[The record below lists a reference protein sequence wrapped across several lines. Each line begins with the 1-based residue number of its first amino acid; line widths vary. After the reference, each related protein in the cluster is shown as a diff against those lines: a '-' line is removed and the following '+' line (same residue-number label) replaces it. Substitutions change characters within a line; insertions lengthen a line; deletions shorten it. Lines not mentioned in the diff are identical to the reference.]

1 MDSLVR
7 WAGAALLVAAV
18 ITVAPD
24 EASAQETAVRF
35 EIASAGDSTFTLV
48 VGRHPWVR
56 PGLYGIVV
64 DPRQRDILVAR
75 FQIMAADSANA
86 MALITGMTTRVSTD
100 HVALLDR
107 PAPPAPPWHKR
118 RSFWL
123 GVLFGVAAGLGLGA
137 AADR

>member
-1 MDSLVR
+1 MR
-7 WAGAALLVAAV
+7 WVFRALVAAALAA
-18 ITVAPD
+18 APNGL
-24 EASAQETAVRF
+24 AAQETSARF

-64 DPRQRDILVAR
+64 DPRQRDILIAR
-75 FQIMAADSANA
+75 FQIIAADSANA
-86 MALITGMTTRVSTD
+86 MGLISGMTTRVTTE

-107 PAPPAPPWHKR
+107 PPPPAPPWHKR

-123 GVLFGVAAGLGLGA
+123 GVLFGVAAGFGVGVA
-137 AADR
+137 GR

>member
-1 MDSLVR
+1 MVPVVRSSLVPLLSVLILLI
-7 WAGAALLVAAV
+7 AAPHEAA
-18 ITVAPD
+18 
-24 EASAQETAVRF
+24 AQETSVRF

-64 DPRQRDILVAR
+64 DPRQRDILIAR
-75 FQIMAADSANA
+75 FQIIAADSANA
-86 MALITGMTTRVSTD
+86 MGLVTGMTTRVTTE

-107 PAPPAPPWHKR
+107 PPPPAPPWHRR

-123 GVLFGVAAGLGLGA
+123 GVIFGVAAGFGA
-137 AADR
+137 GVMSR

>member
-7 WAGAALLVAAV
+7 QVLAGVLLATVFAAPNDLA
-18 ITVAPD
+18 
-24 EASAQETAVRF
+24 AQETSARF

-48 VGRHPWVR
+48 VGKQVWVR

-64 DPRQRDILVAR
+64 DPRQRDVLVAR
-75 FQIMAADSANA
+75 FQIIAADSANA
-86 MALITGMTTRVSTD
+86 MGLVTGMAARVTTE

-107 PAPPAPPWHKR
+107 PPPPVPPWHRR

-123 GVLFGVAAGLGLGA
+123 GMLFGIAAGFGLGVVG
-137 AADR
+137 R

>member
-7 WAGAALLVAAV
+7 WAGAAFLLAAV

-24 EASAQETAVRF
+24 EGSAQETAVRF

-86 MALITGMTTRVSTD
+86 MALITGMTTRVSTE

-107 PAPPAPPWHKR
+107 PAPPVPPWHKR

-137 AADR
+137 AGR

>member
-7 WAGAALLVAAV
+7 RLLAGVLLAAV
-18 ITVAPD
+18 LAAHN
-24 EASAQETAVRF
+24 EASAQETSARF

-64 DPRQRDILVAR
+64 DPRQRDVLIAR
-75 FQIMAADSANA
+75 FQIIAADSANA
-86 MALITGMTTRVSTD
+86 MGLVTGMTTRVTTE
-100 HVALLDR
+100 HVALLDK
-107 PAPPAPPWHKR
+107 PPPPAPPWHKR

-123 GVLFGVAAGLGLGA
+123 GVLFGIAAGFGVGTA
-137 AADR
+137 SR

>member
-7 WAGAALLVAAV
+7 WLRTAILLAAVVAA
-18 ITVAPD
+18 TPG
-24 EASAQETAVRF
+24 EGSAQETAVRF

-64 DPRQRDILVAR
+64 DPRQRDILIAR

-107 PAPPAPPWHKR
+107 PPPPVPPWHKR

-123 GVLFGVAAGLGLGA
+123 GVLFGVAAGLGVGLGA
-137 AADR
+137 R

>member
-1 MDSLVR
+1 MR
-7 WAGAALLVAAV
+7 WLSGALVA
-18 ITVAPD
+18 VALAAAPND
-24 EASAQETAVRF
+24 LAAQETSARF

-64 DPRQRDILVAR
+64 DPRQRDILIAR
-75 FQIMAADSANA
+75 FQIIAADSANA
-86 MALITGMTTRVSTD
+86 MGLISGMTTRVTTE

-107 PAPPAPPWHKR
+107 PPPPAPPWHKR

-123 GVLFGVAAGLGLGA
+123 GVLFGVAAGFGVGVA
-137 AADR
+137 GR

>member
-7 WAGAALLVAAV
+7 QLLACALLAGACVVPEDLA
-18 ITVAPD
+18 
-24 EASAQETAVRF
+24 AQETSARF

-86 MALITGMTTRVSTD
+86 MALVTGMTTRVSTE

-107 PAPPAPPWHKR
+107 PPPPVPPWHKR

-123 GVLFGVAAGLGLGA
+123 GVLFGVAAGFGLGVA
-137 AADR
+137 GR

>member
-7 WAGAALLVAAV
+7 WTRLAVVVAALLG
-18 ITVAPD
+18 TLPD
-24 EASAQETAVRF
+24 DANAQETSARF

-64 DPRQRDILVAR
+64 DPRQRDILIAR
-75 FQIMAADSANA
+75 FQIIAADSANA
-86 MALITGMTTRVSTD
+86 MGLVTGMTTRVTTD
-100 HVALLDR
+100 HVALLDK
-107 PAPPAPPWHKR
+107 PPPPVPPWHRR

-123 GVLFGVAAGLGLGA
+123 GVLFGVAAGLAVGA
-137 AADR
+137 AGR

>member
-1 MDSLVR
+1 MDSIARYML
-7 WAGAALLVAAV
+7 AAAMAAASV
-18 ITVAPD
+18 CATPNDAP
-24 EASAQETAVRF
+24 AQETSARF

-64 DPRQRDILVAR
+64 DPRQRDVLIAR
-75 FQIMAADSANA
+75 FQVIAADSANA
-86 MALITGMTTRVSTD
+86 MGLVTGMTARVTTE

-107 PAPPAPPWHKR
+107 PPPPPAPWHKR

-123 GVLFGVAAGLGLGA
+123 GIVVGVATGFAIGVAG
-137 AADR
+137 R

>member
-7 WAGAALLVAAV
+7 RLAAVALVVAALAIAVA
-18 ITVAPD
+18 
-24 EASAQETAVRF
+24 EGSAQETAVRF

-86 MALITGMTTRVSTD
+86 MALVTGMTTRVSTE

-107 PAPPAPPWHKR
+107 PPPPVPPWHKR

-123 GVLFGVAAGLGLGA
+123 GVLFGVAAGFGLGIA
-137 AADR
+137 GR

>member
-1 MDSLVR
+1 VVFVV
-7 WAGAALLVAAV
+7 AALAS
-18 ITVAPD
+18 APG
-24 EASAQETAVRF
+24 ESSAQETAVRF

-64 DPRQRDILVAR
+64 DPRQRDILIAR

-86 MALITGMTTRVSTD
+86 MGLITGMTTRVTTD

-107 PAPPAPPWHKR
+107 PPPPAPPWHQR

-123 GVLFGVAAGLGLGA
+123 GVLFGIAAGFGIGVAA
-137 AADR
+137 R

>member
-1 MDSLVR
+1 MLAV
-7 WAGAALLVAAV
+7 AVAAASV
-18 ITVAPD
+18 GATPNDAP
-24 EASAQETAVRF
+24 AQETSARF

-64 DPRQRDILVAR
+64 DPRQRDVLIAR
-75 FQIMAADSANA
+75 FQVIAADSANA
-86 MALITGMTTRVSTD
+86 MGLVTGMTARVTTE

-107 PAPPAPPWHKR
+107 PPPPPAPWHKR

-123 GVLFGVAAGLGLGA
+123 GIVVGVATGFAIGVAG
-137 AADR
+137 R

>member
-7 WAGAALLVAAV
+7 WMRTALLLVAAAGAV
-18 ITVAPD
+18 PSA
-24 EASAQETAVRF
+24 ARAQETSARF

-64 DPRQRDILVAR
+64 DPRQRDILIAR
-75 FQIMAADSANA
+75 FQVIAADSANA
-86 MALITGMTTRVSTD
+86 MGLVTGMTTRVTTE
-100 HVALLDR
+100 HVALLDQ
-107 PAPPAPPWHKR
+107 PPPPAPPWHKR

-123 GVLFGVAAGLGLGA
+123 GVLFGVAAGFGLGVA
-137 AADR
+137 GR

>member
-7 WAGAALLVAAV
+7 WVFAGVLLAAVLGAAPSGAV
-18 ITVAPD
+18 
-24 EASAQETAVRF
+24 AQETSARF

-64 DPRQRDILVAR
+64 DPRQRDILIAR
-75 FQIMAADSANA
+75 FQIIAADSANA
-86 MALITGMTTRVSTD
+86 MGLVSGMTTRVTTE

-107 PAPPAPPWHKR
+107 PPPPVPPWHQR

-123 GVLFGVAAGLGLGA
+123 GILFGVAAGFGIGA
-137 AADR
+137 ASR

>member
-7 WAGAALLVAAV
+7 WTHWAVLLAAV
-18 ITVAPD
+18 AVASPEEVRTQ
-24 EASAQETAVRF
+24 EASARF

-64 DPRQRDILVAR
+64 DPRQRDILIAR
-75 FQIMAADSANA
+75 FQIIAADSANA
-86 MALITGMTTRVSTD
+86 MGLITGMTTRVTTD
-100 HVALLDR
+100 HVALLDK
-107 PAPPAPPWHKR
+107 PPPPAPPWHQR

-123 GVLFGVAAGLGLGA
+123 GVLFGVAAGFGLGMA
-137 AADR
+137 GR

>member
-1 MDSLVR
+1 VR
-7 WAGAALLVAAV
+7 RLLAGALLAA
-18 ITVAPD
+18 AAAAHN
-24 EASAQETAVRF
+24 EATAQETSARF

-64 DPRQRDILVAR
+64 DPRQRDVLIAR
-75 FQIMAADSANA
+75 FQIIAADSANA
-86 MALITGMTTRVSTD
+86 MGLVTGMTTRVTTE

-107 PAPPAPPWHKR
+107 PPPPLPPWHKR

-123 GVLFGVAAGLGLGA
+123 GVLFGIAAGFGIGNA
-137 AADR
+137 SR

>member
-7 WAGAALLVAAV
+7 GVRTTLLLAAV
-18 ITVAPD
+18 FILAPD
-24 EASAQETAVRF
+24 EGRAQETSARF

-64 DPRQRDILVAR
+64 DPRQRDILIAR
-75 FQIMAADSANA
+75 FQILAADSANA
-86 MALITGMTTRVSTD
+86 MGLITGMTTRVTTD
-100 HVALLDR
+100 HVALLDQ
-107 PAPPAPPWHKR
+107 PPPPAPPWHKR

-123 GVLFGVAAGLGLGA
+123 GVVFGVAAGFGIGVA
-137 AADR
+137 GR